1 MFEPI
6 LMDIVGGCRNKFC
19 RSFIFNV
26 CVCGGGGGL
35 LKLYSL
41 DLLPAA
47 TKLGQGNIFTSV
59 SQEFCPQG
67 GEGVCLSACWD
78 TPPRS
83 RPPPPGSRSSPR
95 EADCSIRSTS
105 GRYASYW
112 NAFLSLV
119 MGTYVRGFKLR
130 WILCL
135 HDLWPMCKRFT
146 PGVTPAELTH
156 TT

>member
-6 LMDIVGGCRNKFC
+6 LMNIVGGCRNKFC

-26 CVCGGGGGL
+26 CVWGGL

-41 DLLPAA
+41 DVLPAA
-47 TKLGQGNIFTSV
+47 TKLGQGNFHKRVSRILSTGGGGCPASV
-59 SQEFCPQG
+59 HAG
-67 GEGVCLSACWD
+67 I
-78 TPPRS
+78 
-83 RPPPPGSRSSPR
+83 PPPPR

-105 GRYASYW
+105 DRYASYW

-119 MGTYVRGFKLR
+119 RGTYVRGFKLR

-135 HDLWPMCKRFT
+135 NDL
-146 PGVTPAELTH
+146 
-156 TT
+156 

>member
-1 MFEPI
+1 MQLSKRLRCQSEATHKCLSPF

-26 CVCGGGGGL
+26 CVCGGGGL

-41 DLLPAA
+41 DLLRPQRSWAKVIFSQA
-47 TKLGQGNIFTSV
+47 CIKNSVHRGGGCLPQCMLGY
-59 SQEFCPQG
+59 P
-67 GEGVCLSACWD
+67 
-78 TPPRS
+78 PPRS
-83 RPPPPGSRSSPR
+83 RPSPR

-135 HDLWPMCKRFT
+135 HDL
-146 PGVTPAELTH
+146 
-156 TT
+156 